1 MVEIFGVE
9 INLIIRYKKNI
20 PVLSKKVCGIR
31 EILLRQGFVRQRL
44 ILVKNINIKCHD
56 PTKFPRNL
64 LLLHSR

>member
-1 MVEIFGVE
+1 MVEVLDME

-56 PTKFPRNL
+56 STKFPRNL